1 VRIVVNSFKRLYNAG
16 KLTKEQI
23 AERVVSGKIDAEEYE
38 YITGE
43 VYEA

>member
-1 VRIVVNSFKRLYNAG
+1 MRTGVESFKRLFAAG
-16 KLTKEQI
+16 RLTQEQI
-23 AERVVSGKIDAEEYE
+23 ADRVMSGKIDAAEYE

>member
-1 VRIVVNSFKRLYNAG
+1 MMVESFKRLYVSG

-23 AERVVSGKIDAEEYE
+23 TERAVSGKITAEEYE

-43 VYEA
+43 VYQSE

>member
-1 VRIVVNSFKRLYNAG
+1 MRIVVESFKRLYSAG
-16 KLTKEQI
+16 RLTKEQI
-23 AERVVSGKIDAEEYE
+23 ADRVVTGKIDAEEYE

>member
-1 VRIVVNSFKRLYNAG
+1 MRIMVESFKRLYNAD

-23 AERVVSGKIDAEEYE
+23 AERVVSGKINAEEYE

>member
-1 VRIVVNSFKRLYNAG
+1 MVVESFKRLHNVG

-23 AERVVSGKIDAEEYE
+23 AERVANGKIDAKEYE